1 VNLAAISKVLNTVL
15 ERLASVF
22 YGIGSGILA
31 VLMLFTFVDVILRYF
46 FNSPITG
53 DYEISSFMM
62 VLVIPSGLAL
72 TALQRKHIRVDVF
85 TTLLPK
91 RVQDGLSSFGYLIT
105 LGLLCFMIW
114 QAAVYAKMIYE
125 AGTKASS
132 VPIPHWP
139 FIIVLTI
146 FLILFALVVFRDLIL
161 YIRDTV
167 RGTPPAAASAAAG
180 DTILEGE
187 GR

>member
-1 VNLAAISKVLNTVL
+1 MNFARIGKLLNTVL
-15 ERLASVF
+15 ERLSSVF

-72 TALQRKHIRVDVF
+72 TALQKKHIRVDVF
-85 TTLLPK
+85 TTLLPQ
-91 RVQDGLSSFGYLIT
+91 RVQDGLSSFAYLIT
-105 LGLLCFMIW
+105 FGLLCFMIW
-114 QAAVYAKMIYE
+114 QAAVYAQMIRE

-132 VPIPHWP
+132 VPVPHWP
-139 FIIVLTI
+139 FVIVLII
-146 FLILFALVVFRDLIL
+146 FLILFALVVLRDLIA
-161 YIRDTV
+161 YIRDTI
-167 RGTPPAAASAAAG
+167 RGTTPAVLSG
-180 DTILEGE
+180 TEPDSEGL
-187 GR
+187 